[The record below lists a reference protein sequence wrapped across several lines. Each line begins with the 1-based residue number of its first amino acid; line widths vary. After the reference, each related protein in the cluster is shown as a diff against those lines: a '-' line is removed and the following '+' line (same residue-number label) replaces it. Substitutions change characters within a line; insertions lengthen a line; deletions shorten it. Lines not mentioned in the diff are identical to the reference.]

1 MPGSCVDKT
10 TTPRCGFRDLRRR
23 RFDGFH
29 FERSPFHRCGLNLL
43 WFHNRRIRFSHK
55 HPQIEFPSRQRLW
68 RSLDHVESKCYG
80 STNETIECCETET
93 QIGCGRRTGRNP
105 PDVTRA
111 GSSRQQHPDRL
122 VSRCFDRWIGL
133 VTRARAASGKILGLS
148 PKRNKNAWTGP
159 IYLIGRCSANEGV
172 VTDIAIFPRRRRRRR
187 KCAGARR

>member
-1 MPGSCVDKT
+1 MIEAELNAGQLRRYDNDAEMWS
-10 TTPRCGFRDLRRR
+10 PRLRRR

-68 RSLDHVESKCYG
+68 WSLDHVESKCYG

-133 VTRARAASGKILGLS
+133 VTRARAASGKSLSLS
-148 PKRNKNAWTGP
+148 PKAQSKTHGP
-159 IYLIGRCSANEGV
+159 DRSI
-172 VTDIAIFPRRRRRRR
+172 
-187 KCAGARR
+187 